1 MTASV
6 STSKTTVHRWVCWL
20 RSLSGQSYVVAINR
34 KIRDTAG
41 GFRTRFRTAL
51 ATFFEGFGVGTDL
64 LEVAFDLGRA
74 PELASYSVDLNFISS
89 HLHNRDRKR
98 NKEL

>member
-64 LEVAFDLGRA
+64 LEVAFAGG
-74 PELASYSVDLNFISS
+74 EL
-89 HLHNRDRKR
+89 R
-98 NKEL
+98 NWLATALTLTLFQATL